1 MLSSE
6 NDNSEKIRGL
16 SNKLNNDLCHFKEL
30 KYTNKFLHFC
40 KNHINVLSIIY
51 DDNETQELSLIL
63 FILFS

>member
-6 NDNSEKIRGL
+6 NENSEKICGL
-16 SNKLNNDLCHFKEL
+16 LNKLKNALCHSKEL

-51 DDNETQELSLIL
+51 NDNETQKLSLKL